1 MVVLDVDGV
10 LTDGVIRVGA
20 DGEEIK
26 SFHVHDGAGI
36 KYLIRAGIEVAVLS
50 GRRAKAVSRRARE
63 LGIKHVLQ
71 GYKFKAEGLKKLTR
85 ATGIPADAMCFVGD
99 DLPDIPVMRAVG
111 LAVAVSDA
119 RPEVRRIAEYVTLA
133 GGGRGAVRELAEKI
147 LKAQRKW
154 GRIVARYGLKGAGGA
169 AGGAL

>member
-26 SFHVHDGAGI
+26 SFHAHDGAGI
-36 KYLIRAGIEVAVLS
+36 KYLIRAGIPVAILS
-50 GRRAKAVSRRARE
+50 GRRAKAVARRARE
-63 LGIKHVLQ
+63 LGIKPVLQ
-71 GYKFKAEGLKKLTR
+71 GYKFKIDGLKKLTQ
-85 ATGIPADAMCFVGD
+85 ATGIAANAMCYVGD

-111 LAVAVSDA
+111 LGVGVSDA
-119 RPEVRRIAEYVTLA
+119 RPEVLRAADYVTLA
-133 GGGRGAVRELAEKI
+133 CGGRGAVRELAEKI
-147 LKAQRKW
+147 LKAQKKW
-154 GRIVARYGLKGAGGA
+154 GRIVARYGLKGAGSA